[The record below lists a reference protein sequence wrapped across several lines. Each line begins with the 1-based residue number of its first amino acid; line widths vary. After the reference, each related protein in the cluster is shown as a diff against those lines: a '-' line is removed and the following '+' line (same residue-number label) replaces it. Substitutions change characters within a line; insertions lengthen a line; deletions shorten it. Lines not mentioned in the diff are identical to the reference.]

1 MNKPPLF
8 TPSFL
13 SEEFCFM
20 IEEFEQDEFKQ
31 DEFEVE
37 HIPDNQ
43 NDI

>member
-1 MNKPPLF
+1 MNKQPLF

-13 SEEFCFM
+13 SEEFGFM
-20 IEEFEQDEFKQ
+20 REEFEQDEFEQ

-37 HIPDNQ
+37 RIPDNQ